1 MLQSAFSR
9 RCKSLSILGQSGYLQ
24 VIFCSSKVQKYHKVF
39 LYKNYFRMF
48 LFLTMQRGCY
58 QTGNQQKA
66 HPWTSCFLS
75 YFHVFW
81 IVTRSEKLHYHRLAD
96 CLGVQRKEQARV
108 HAMLST
114 SYTIFKMQLFPCY
127 EFGCNRG
134 TLEPKIRGFDAF
146 ISRDT

>member
-1 MLQSAFSR
+1 MLQSAFFK

-58 QTGNQQKA
+58 QTAIQISRRHTLELHA
-66 HPWTSCFLS
+66 FSVTSMFSELS
-75 YFHVFW
+75 QEV
-81 IVTRSEKLHYHRLAD
+81 EKLHYHRLGV

-114 SYTIFKMQLFPCY
+114 SYTIFKMQLFPC
-127 EFGCNRG
+127 
-134 TLEPKIRGFDAF
+134 
-146 ISRDT
+146 